1 MQQHI
6 LTSLVTLSLLTA
18 CGGSGDDNAP
28 ADKPQTSD
36 NTTTGKTY
44 FLPEYTEAP
53 NADGSQSY
61 YSSFVLNRDGNTF
74 MDIHIG
80 KGMTVNTAPIPAGFS
95 EFPAQ
100 MRITEKNGRTHDE
113 NVAIRSYQGFH
124 SGILTIN
131 GTSGGLVN
139 RLEFN
144 ENGFPYMHPT
154 QNLPSTG
161 KATYNG
167 RAFDSDPINDATLRY
182 TIDFGARR
190 GSGEITAS
198 RGLGRIT
205 LHDAPITSFPTGN
218 NGAVSYG
225 IEGRHSIEGTNL
237 ANTYSL
243 GIAGPNAEE
252 IVGKVNID
260 NDRELSFY
268 GTRGAIS
275 P

>member
-6 LTSLVTLSLLTA
+6 LTSLITLSLLTA
-18 CGGSGDDNAP
+18 CGGSGDASTP
-28 ADKPQTSD
+28 ADKPQTSG
-36 NTTTGKTY
+36 NTAIGKNY

-53 NADGSQSY
+53 NADGSQSH

-74 MDIHIG
+74 MDIQIG
-80 KGMTVNTAPIPAGFS
+80 KGITVNTTPIPAGFS

-100 MRITEKNGRTHDE
+100 MRITEKSGRTHDE

-124 SGILTIN
+124 SGILTVN
-131 GTSGGLVN
+131 GTPGGLVN
-139 RLEFN
+139 DLEFN

-154 QNLPSTG
+154 QNLPSVG

-167 RAFDSDPINDATLRY
+167 RAFDSDPINDASLRY

-198 RGLGRIT
+198 HGLGRIT
-205 LHDAPITSFPTGN
+205 LHEAPITSFPTKN
-218 NGAVSYG
+218 SETMSYG

-237 ANTYSL
+237 AKSYSL

-260 NDRELSFY
+260 DDRELSFY
-268 GTRGAIS
+268 GTRDEIS